1 MSTKNKVANVQATA
15 EIQLTLRIK
24 VDGTWGGD
32 CPAEQIFRQARAEAV
47 NMINNAL
54 FRDRESLRNKIA
66 IVGTPEIL
74 TVIGV
79 RK

>member
-1 MSTKNKVANVQATA
+1 MTAKPKVANVQATA

-32 CPAEQIFRQARAEAV
+32 CSAEQIFRQAREQAV
-47 NMINNAL
+47 NMLNSAL
-54 FRDRESLRNKIA
+54 YRDSDRLRHRIQ
-66 IVGTPEIL
+66 IVGTPEML